1 MRSVS
6 EAYLLTRL
14 EHDAEALV
22 GTLWTNPA
30 GQVRL
35 REGRVTPIYQQP
47 LSGHYFEFVLADDGR
62 LRSRSLWDE
71 ALDVAP
77 VPVGAVRVERRPGPA
92 GQVLLVRAAGYAKD
106 GLVFSLAV
114 AEDLA
119 PMEAQIQR
127 FQRLSLAVLAGAL
140 VLVLLIQRWVLR
152 RGFRAVD
159 RVRAQ
164 LRAVSEGQRER
175 LDFMGPVEIR
185 PLSAE
190 INRLLDQVRQR
201 LQRSR
206 QALGNLAHG
215 LKAPLTLVT
224 SELERLPLA
233 PADRARI
240 SGQLER
246 VGQLVERELK
256 RARFAGEG
264 AGQRFD
270 PAQDLPDL
278 VEAVGQL
285 HRARG
290 VRIEIGRLDAGT
302 LPFDREDM
310 LELLGNL
317 LDNACKW
324 ARQRVSVTL
333 ERGDD
338 LLLRIRD
345 DGPGIAPGD
354 RERLLRR
361 GVRLDEQEAG
371 HGLGLAI
378 VRELVEGHGGRLTL
392 DHAAD
397 LGGLEVRVALPLAKR
412 EDT

>member
-1 MRSVS
+1 MG
-6 EAYLLTRL
+6 
-14 EHDAEALV
+14 ALWV
-22 GTLWTNPA
+22 NPA

-47 LSGHYFEFVLADDGR
+47 LSGHYFEVVLDDGGR

-71 ALDVAP
+71 SLELSP
-77 VPVGAVRVERRPGPA
+77 LPVGAVRIEHRPGPA

-106 GLVFSLAV
+106 GLVFALAV

-119 PMEAQIQR
+119 PMEAQIRR
-127 FQRLSLAVLAGAL
+127 FQQLSLAVLAGAL

-159 RVRAQ
+159 RVRGQ

-224 SELERLPLA
+224 SELERLPLT
-233 PADRARI
+233 PADRERI
-240 SGQLER
+240 NGQLER

-290 VRIEIGRLDAGT
+290 IRIETGRLDVGL

-324 ARQRVSVTL
+324 ARQRVVVGI
-333 ERGDD
+333 ERGDE
-338 LLLRIRD
+338 LVLRVCD

-361 GVRLDEQEAG
+361 GVRLDEQETG

-392 DHAAD
+392 GDAAD
-397 LGGLEVRVALPLAKR
+397 LGGLEVRVVLPLVKTAG
-412 EDT
+412 T